1 MRDDSLRLQDILIA
15 ADLIQQFTQGKTR
28 EDLGKDP
35 LLQSAILHQLY
46 LIGEAAANVSS
57 AIKEAS
63 PNVPWK
69 LIYGFRNYIAHEY
82 FSLDFDIVWQTAL
95 ADIPKLKSQVAEI
108 VKRQFP
114 RAFGHSPVSSTSSL
128 RRSTSLLFVSIL
140 AQVAEWP
147 DADKL

>member
-95 ADIPKLKSQVAEI
+95 ADIPKLKS
-108 VKRQFP
+108 
-114 RAFGHSPVSSTSSL
+114 
-128 RRSTSLLFVSIL
+128 
-140 AQVAEWP
+140 
-147 DADKL
+147 